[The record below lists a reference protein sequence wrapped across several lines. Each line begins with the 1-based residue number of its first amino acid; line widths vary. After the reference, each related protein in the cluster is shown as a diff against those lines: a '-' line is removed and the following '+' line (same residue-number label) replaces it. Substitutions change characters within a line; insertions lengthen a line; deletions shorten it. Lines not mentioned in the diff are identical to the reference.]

1 MGVCLC
7 VSGLPQVTVRRRTLF
22 EVSTSSLC
30 AASLLALVFTFRF
43 TFIYVRSH
51 LPFCIAQVELSVIRV
66 FCRSEQIVIDL
77 VLLAN
82 FVATAVM
89 TGVIWFV
96 QWVHY
101 PLLATVPVDRAV
113 ETAVEHQRRTGQVL
127 ALPMAAEGVTTLWLL
142 VSRPDA
148 VSLVLPWL
156 GAFLLAVALG
166 STVFL
171 SVPLHSKMA
180 TNPTADV
187 GRRLVVTNWPRTIA
201 WSARAVVCAVML
213 LQVVRA

>member
-1 MGVCLC
+1 MIE
-7 VSGLPQVTVRRRTLF
+7 S
-22 EVSTSSLC
+22 
-30 AASLLALVFTFRF
+30 
-43 TFIYVRSH
+43 
-51 LPFCIAQVELSVIRV
+51 
-66 FCRSEQIVIDL
+66 

-101 PLLATVPVDRAV
+101 PLLATVPVDRAI
-113 ETAVEHQRRTGQVL
+113 ETAVDHQRRTGQVL
-127 ALPMAAEGVTTLWLL
+127 AIPMAVEGVTTLWLL
-142 VSRPDA
+142 TSRPDA
-148 VSLVLPWL
+148 VSLILPWL
-156 GAFLLAVALG
+156 SAVLLAVALG

-171 SVPLHSKMA
+171 SVPLHAKMA

-201 WSARAVVCAVML
+201 WSARAVVCTVML
-213 LQVVRA
+213 MQYVRA

>member
-1 MGVCLC
+1 MHDLFLVC
-7 VSGLPQVTVRRRTLF
+7 
-22 EVSTSSLC
+22 
-30 AASLLALVFTFRF
+30 SLLLSFR
-43 TFIYVRSH
+43 VRKTGH
-51 LPFCIAQVELSVIRV
+51 LGHFRCSTWQFELTVIRV
-66 FCRSEQIVIDL
+66 FCRSEQIVIGS
-77 VLLAN
+77 VLLVN

-101 PLLATVPVDRAV
+101 PLLATVPIDRAV

-127 ALPMAAEGVTTLWLL
+127 ALPMAAEGATTLWLL
-142 VSRPDA
+142 FSRPDA
-148 VSLVLPWL
+148 VSLALPWL
-156 GAFLLAVALG
+156 GAVLLAVALG

-180 TNPTADV
+180 TNPTVEV

-201 WSARAVVCAVML
+201 WSARAVVCVAML

>member
-1 MGVCLC
+1 MIE
-7 VSGLPQVTVRRRTLF
+7 F
-22 EVSTSSLC
+22 
-30 AASLLALVFTFRF
+30 
-43 TFIYVRSH
+43 
-51 LPFCIAQVELSVIRV
+51 
-66 FCRSEQIVIDL
+66 
-77 VLLAN
+77 VLLVN

-101 PLLATVPVDRAV
+101 PLLATVPVNGAV
-113 ETAVEHQRRTGQVL
+113 KVAEQHQRRTGQVL
-127 ALPMAAEGVTTLWLL
+127 AIPMALEGVTTLWLL
-142 VSRPDA
+142 ASRPEE
-148 VSLVLPWL
+148 VSLILPWL
-156 GAFLLAVALG
+156 GAVMLAVALG
-166 STVFL
+166 STVFV
-171 SVPLHSKMA
+171 SVPLHAKMA

>member
-1 MGVCLC
+1 MIE
-7 VSGLPQVTVRRRTLF
+7 F
-22 EVSTSSLC
+22 
-30 AASLLALVFTFRF
+30 
-43 TFIYVRSH
+43 
-51 LPFCIAQVELSVIRV
+51 
-66 FCRSEQIVIDL
+66 
-77 VLLAN
+77 VLLVN

-101 PLLATVPVDRAV
+101 PLLATVPVNGAV
-113 ETAVEHQRRTGQVL
+113 KVAEQHQRRTGQVL
-127 ALPMAAEGVTTLWLL
+127 AIPMALEGVTTLWLL
-142 VSRPDA
+142 ASRPDE
-148 VSLVLPWL
+148 VILILPWL
-156 GAFLLAVALG
+156 GAVMLAVALG
-166 STVFL
+166 STVFV
-171 SVPLHSKMA
+171 SVPLHAKMA